1 MIKKV
6 DLEFSSIE
14 IYDNYF
20 VGRTN
25 EGVSLSLDNHLEGL
39 NVVNQ
44 YISPPYGLILDE
56 VNSYSVEFPVIKQLR
71 NDPNIACVGIVYH
84 RLMTKM
90 ALSFASRFI
99 GKPSKFSS
107 DYNEIKTWVD
117 EYIKEL
123 KKSK

>member
-1 MIKKV
+1 MIKKI
-6 DLEFSSIE
+6 DFEFTSIE
-14 IYDNYF
+14 IYENYF
-20 VGRTN
+20 VGRTK
-25 EGVSLSLDNHLEGL
+25 EGVSLSLDNHFEVLDQ
-39 NVVNQ
+39 VNR
-44 YISPPYGLILDE
+44 YITPPYGMILDE

-90 ALSFASRFI
+90 ALSFANKFI

-107 DYNEIKTWVD
+107 DYNEIKNWVD